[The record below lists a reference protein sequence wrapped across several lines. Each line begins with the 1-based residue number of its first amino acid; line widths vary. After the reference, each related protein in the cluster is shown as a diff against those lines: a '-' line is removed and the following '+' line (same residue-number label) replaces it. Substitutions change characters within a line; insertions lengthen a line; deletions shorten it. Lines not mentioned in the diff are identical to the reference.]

1 MAIDMASVPKR
12 VATIKEDVPKQRK
25 RSRTGG
31 SKDLYDGHSQ
41 DVMLAKTLIDPD
53 HQCSVTTVKAYVTHV
68 CAWFR
73 YCRTLAEPNYTLVDE
88 AKLSGFLTWATQTP
102 RLPCKTG
109 SVGSGGSMS
118 YQSAR
123 RYVEGGILALWR
135 RYRKADDENP
145 LHALGYLNTKY
156 AIREAT
162 AGERPQCQPERSY
175 TALLVGPEQEDSIVR
190 DLLSAEHDPAASIRA
205 WAFYCLG
212 AATWIPGTRRLHLRL
227 DSLLM
232 SLRTDARLVE
242 HTTVPFLEFRVS
254 PDPSAATARF
264 AEVSLARHTNP
275 LVCPWYAVAVLIFQ
289 QWQAQP
295 SAMASASMYDL
306 NSWIR
311 QPLFL
316 ADTEDSLLFL
326 PDDTRVQM
334 VMDEITPLLAQATA
348 PVKATADSHVL
359 RRRDK
364 LMAEMLGLSAA
375 QVVRLEKWRVHHR
388 RPGVT
393 RQQTFFDLTLVLSG
407 QTPPPPQTDT
417 LHTIRA
423 PARTRLQVPEHL
435 LAQVFPWLSGSTPRP
450 GSGLHGGFGMGA
462 IKPSSAP
469 FVSRQRSHS
478 MSAAANSEDVARA
491 ERNASLRLMHEL
503 ATVLLQD
510 TAALMA
516 SPQHAQL
523 IEDHPLFQHPLF
535 TSRAFR
541 DFCSYAQQALS
552 LQHVDMY
559 AHSTFAPP
567 PHLMSP
573 VEPPM
578 LHHPMSMPAHHHNH
592 QLPTFSPHTGLDMLS
607 TPQASF
613 PPLSAAA
620 HPHRAS
626 MSSESLMA
634 FPKPEHHTTTSFMAA
649 PFPMG
654 RSRRHTFETIGEE
667 DSMALAQVTAATAA
681 VFSPAHSQAMPQF
694 NPMLLS
700 QPLSFPPQLHS
711 TMSSQSAATSCQP
724 PAIAFPQLAEE
735 PEPEP
740 AADPMS
746 QQCFM
751 QFIDY
756 LSVYNQQQQSQT
768 HGHPGFFQPPMLP
781 TVNSQS
787 LLHGSMIAANQVV
800 SGTAPT
806 HFPRLASESSE
817 TTASPE
823 PATAVNS
830 HHQQQSMFIKHAA
843 HGGDDRV
850 YHPHHHRPSF
860 TTPPSLLLAPAA
872 LTAAAAMAMSTAQNT
887 GPLPLA
893 DQNSLSLYFSNAA
906 SPANTTGHHHHHQ
919 DYIDPTSTL
928 VNSTA
933 SPSHQQQHMLMMSN
947 SKSLHASSSSSSL
960 SQSSS
965 SPTPTPPTSSS
976 AVASAMQ
983 FSVAPHKMQFK
994 NDHELYLQ

>member
-1 MAIDMASVPKR
+1 MSVDTAAKRLAGAINDD
-12 VATIKEDVPKQRK
+12 IPKQRK

-88 AKLSGFLTWATQTP
+88 AKLSGFLQWATQTP

-135 RYRKADDENP
+135 RYRSPDDENP

-162 AGERPQCQPERSY
+162 AGERPLRQAERSY
-175 TALLVGPEQEDSIVR
+175 SALLVGADQEESIVR
-190 DLLSAEHDPAASIRA
+190 ALLSGSHDSAASIRA

-227 DSLLM
+227 DSLVM
-232 SLRTDARLVE
+232 AQRTDARLVE

-254 PDPSAATARF
+254 PDPGAATARF
-264 AEVSLARHTNP
+264 AEVSVARHVNP
-275 LVCPWYAVAVLIFQ
+275 LVCPWYAVALLVFQ

-295 SAMASASMYDL
+295 SAMAAASLYDL
-306 NSWIR
+306 SAWMR

-334 VMDEITPLLAQATA
+334 VMDEITPLLAHATA
-348 PVKATADSHVL
+348 PVSAAPDSHVL

-364 LMAEMLGLSAA
+364 LLAEMLGLSAA

-393 RQQTFFDLTLVLSG
+393 RQQTFFDLTLVLG
-407 QTPPPPQTDT
+407 GHTPPDHAP
-417 LHTIRA
+417 HAFRA
-423 PARTRLQVPEHL
+423 PPRSRLQVPDHL
-435 LAQVFPWLSGSTPRP
+435 LAQVYPWLNACPASTPK
-450 GSGLHGGFGMGA
+450 HF
-462 IKPSSAP
+462 AP
-469 FVSRQRSHS
+469 RQRSHS

-491 ERNASLRLMHEL
+491 ERCASLRLMREL

-516 SPQHAQL
+516 VPQNAQL
-523 IEDHPLFQHPLF
+523 LEDHPLFQHPLF
-535 TSRAFR
+535 ASRAFR
-541 DFCSYAQQALS
+541 DFCAYAQQALA
-552 LQHVDMY
+552 LQPADIHLMLPP
-559 AHSTFAPP
+559 AEPPQPP
-567 PHLMSP
+567 PASIHHHHHHLSAFP
-573 VEPPM
+573 K
-578 LHHPMSMPAHHHNH
+578 LHHNH
-592 QLPTFSPHTGLDMLS
+592 HIAPLPI
-607 TPQASF
+607 
-613 PPLSAAA
+613 
-620 HPHRAS
+620 
-626 MSSESLMA
+626 
-634 FPKPEHHTTTSFMAA
+634 
-649 PFPMG
+649 G

-667 DSMALAQVTAATAA
+667 DPVALAHATSA
-681 VFSPAHSQAMPQF
+681 VFSPPHAQPPPPLMPHF

-700 QPLSFPPQLHS
+700 QPLAFPPA
-711 TMSSQSAATSCQP
+711 AATTSA

-735 PEPEP
+735 PEPDQTSAE
-740 AADPMS
+740 PMS
-746 QQCFM
+746 QQYFM
-751 QFIDY
+751 QIIDY
-756 LSVYNQQQQSQT
+756 LSVYNQQQQQQQQQQN
-768 HGHPGFFQPPMLP
+768 PGFFHQPSMLP
-781 TVNSQS
+781 TVSSQS
-787 LLHGSMIAANQVV
+787 LLDSATMAAHQAAAAAAAATAAANSV
-800 SGTAPT
+800 AT
-806 HFPRLASESSE
+806 HFPRLPSESSE

-823 PATAVNS
+823 PTTTSTTATSN
-830 HHQQQSMFIKHAA
+830 HQHIFTKLPA
-843 HGGDDRV
+843 HGSSAV
-850 YHPHHHRPSF
+850 YHQHRASF
-860 TTPPSLLLAPAA
+860 TTQPSLLLAPAA

-893 DQNSLSLYFSNAA
+893 DQNSLSLYFSNAVATPTTA
-906 SPANTTGHHHHHQ
+906 SIATSHHHQ
-919 DYIDPTSTL
+919 HHDFIDPTSTL
-928 VNSTA
+928 VNSNSAVTA
-933 SPSHQQQHMLMMSN
+933 SQPHQQMLMLP
-947 SKSLHASSSSSSL
+947 KGLHASSSSSSL
-960 SQSSS
+960 LSSQS
-965 SPTPTPPTSSS
+965 SPTPTPPTSESS
-976 AVASAMQ
+976 PAFHV
-983 FSVAPHKMQFK
+983 QFK
-994 NDHELYLQ
+994 TDHELYLQ

>member
-12 VATIKEDVPKQRK
+12 VSAIKEDIPKQRK

-162 AGERPQCQPERSY
+162 AGERPQSQPERSY
-175 TALLVGPEQEDSIVR
+175 TALLVGQEQEDGIVR
-190 DLLSAEHDPAASIRA
+190 ALLSAEHDAGASIRA

-264 AEVSLARHTNP
+264 AEVSLARHANA
-275 LVCPWYAVAVLIFQ
+275 LVCPWYAVAVLVFQ

-295 SAMASASMYDL
+295 SAMAAASLYDVG
-306 NSWIR
+306 SWMR

-334 VMDEITPLLAQATA
+334 IMDEIAPLLAQATA
-348 PVKATADSHVL
+348 PAKATADSHVL

-364 LMAEMLGLSAA
+364 LLAEALGLSAA

-407 QTPPPPQTDT
+407 QNPPPPQTDA
-417 LHTIRA
+417 LHAFRA
-423 PARTRLQVPEHL
+423 PARMRLQVPEHL
-435 LAQVFPWLSGSTPRP
+435 LAQVFPWLSGAPRP
-450 GSGLHGGFGMGA
+450 GAAHGGFGMGA
-462 IKPSSAP
+462 IRPSSAP

-478 MSAAANSEDVARA
+478 MSAANSEDVARA

-523 IEDHPLFQHPLF
+523 IEDHALFQHPLF

-541 DFCSYAQQALS
+541 DFCAYAQQALS

-573 VEPPM
+573 PEPPM
-578 LHHPMSMPAHHHNH
+578 LHHSLSMPSH
-592 QLPTFSPHTGLDMLS
+592 QLPTFAPHAGLEMLS
-607 TPQASF
+607 TPQPSF
-613 PPLSAAA
+613 
-620 HPHRAS
+620 PHRAS
-626 MSSESLMA
+626 MSSDALIA
-634 FPKPEHHTTTSFMAA
+634 FPKPEHHAPSFMAA
-649 PFPMG
+649 QQFPMG

-667 DSMALAQVTAATAA
+667 DSMALAQATAASAA
-681 VFSPAHSQAMPQF
+681 VFSSAHSQAVPQF

-711 TMSSQSAATSCQP
+711 TMPPQSAAAASCQA

-735 PEPEP
+735 AEAEP
-740 AADPMS
+740 ASEPMS

-751 QFIDY
+751 QFMDY
-756 LSVYNQQQQSQT
+756 LSVCNQQQQTQT
-768 HGHPGFFQPPMLP
+768 LGQGFFQPPMLP

-787 LLHGSMIAANQVV
+787 LLSGGMIAANV
-800 SGTAPT
+800 ST

-823 PATAVNS
+823 PATAAS
-830 HHQQQSMFIKHAA
+830 SQQQPMFMKHPGRGEGD
-843 HGGDDRV
+843 GGA
-850 YHPHHHRPSF
+850 YHSHAHHHRPSF

-872 LTAAAAMAMSTAQNT
+872 LTAAMAMNAAQST

-893 DQNSLSLYFSNAA
+893 DHNSLSLYFGSAA
-906 SPANTTGHHHHHQ
+906 SQGNSSIHHHQ
-919 DYIDPTSTL
+919 DFIDPTSTL
-928 VNSTA
+928 VNSSAGTL
-933 SPSHQQQHMLMMSN
+933 QQQHMLMLPK
-947 SKSLHASSSSSSL
+947 SKSLHVSSSSSSL

-965 SPTPTPPTSSS
+965 PTPTPTSSS
-976 AVASAMQ
+976 PGNHLDPTSAVSSAMQ
-983 FSVAPHKMQFK
+983 FAVAPHKMQFK